1 MLCGVIINTATL
13 KMLTKAHYEEF
24 VKTASGSCVYN
35 YLSKP
40 VKQSFE
46 GRIP

>member
-13 KMLTKAHYEEF
+13 KTLTKAPDEEF
-24 VKTASGSCVYN
+24 VKTAPGSCVYN
-35 YLSKP
+35 YLRKP

>member
-13 KMLTKAHYEEF
+13 KTHTKEHYEEL
-24 VKTASGSCVYN
+24 VKTASGTSVYN
-35 YLSKP
+35 YLSKH